1 MKYKPKQMKN
11 LIVLTGGIILVSG
24 FLSLALSNTNLQI
37 HSNITNNALAYND
50 KTTHPDLT
58 REIITFYELSTGKKF
73 TEEQKH
79 WIVQGSIDEDFA
91 PRWLNHF
98 YDPIFE
104 RGLSTEIPGING
116 YLAKNWA
123 QFSSYQT
130 INVGNI
136 LNLWT
141 GNGPVISGSE
151 YGDFSYEA
159 AIKNY
164 SQNKEKEAYLA
175 LGHLL
180 HLIEDMTV
188 PEHTRNDPHP
198 GGNDVSFYENWTMSN
213 SSGLTQDLG
222 KRLFNQDSKPV
233 IYGSL
238 ETYFNN
244 LAAYTNN
251 GFFSPDTIKSE
262 IYQKPK
268 IVYEDGVFAYG
279 KDENGELFD
288 LAQVINDKNVKTYYL
303 NRPQILQEY

>member
-1 MKYKPKQMKN
+1 MKYKSKQTKN
-11 LIVLTGGIILVSG
+11 LIVLTGGIILISG
-24 FLSLALSNTNLQI
+24 FLLLALS
-37 HSNITNNALAYND
+37 STNNVLAYND

-58 REIITFYELSTGKKF
+58 REVIIFYELSTGKKF
-73 TEEQKH
+73 TEEQKQ

-98 YDPIFE
+98 YDPVYE
-104 RGLSTEIPGING
+104 RGLSTDIPGING
-116 YLAKNWA
+116 YLARNWA

-130 INVGNI
+130 INIGNI
-136 LNLWT
+136 FNLWT

-151 YGDFSYEA
+151 WGDFSYEA

-198 GGNDVSFYENWTMSN
+198 GGNDLSFYENWTMSN

-222 KRLFNQDSKPV
+222 KRLFDKGYRPT

-238 ETYFNN
+238 EAYFNN
-244 LAAYTNN
+244 LTIYTNN
-251 GFFSPDTIKSE
+251 IFFSPDTIKSE
-262 IYQKPK
+262 IYLKPK
-268 IVYEDGVFAYG
+268 IIFEDGTFAYG
-279 KDENGELFD
+279 LDENGQYFD
-288 LAQVINDKNVKTYYL
+288 LAIITTDKLLVKSYSL
-303 NRPQILQEY
+303 NNPQILLEYCRDKRL